1 MPRSKTQVLRDD
13 TNTGAGA
20 PETPRKLRSGNERN
34 GLELYTADPSLTED
48 KTSSPSRRLLRSN
61 SSAGLET
68 PTKKTKKNRGVT
80 KNRTTGKQS
89 EDTVDKVQEAIDTI
103 VQYIYLLFKSEEV
116 KNKIKSALNAI
127 ANDNNYQYKDY
138 LSTLK
143 YNTDV
148 MVTQEAVSKSIESVA
163 IGKLR
168 HIGSIIRRMKTSL
181 NEITTTDEID
191 VIALKDAIKY
201 LGELEKKEIP
211 SSEKITA
218 AELSKGSKQVQI
230 LKSVL
235 IERNSK
241 VSELEEKLKEAKEEL
256 AELTSLRQQN
266 YKLNQDNTGLEEEL
280 EKLKAKRE
288 EDQKELTKTEG
299 ERKNLAAQVTTLT
312 IANDGLKKALKQS
325 QAASQELQTKN
336 KRLEASVT
344 RYESLDTE
352 YGQAQAESKKLNAE
366 LSELQK
372 ANEALSKD
380 KEEAETAQ
388 QKLKEENATLVRKK
402 AEAKEKAVV
411 LEGEKLKLEK
421 QLAEANIA
429 AEAKDKEIAELKE
442 SNTKLSEQVS
452 TSNIEETQRELQK
465 ALKAKQTEIETLQQE
480 TAAQQKR
487 DNRNNCIA
495 APFIGFGLSYLI
507 TNAFEAQVGRA
518 SYYAPLLLAPSYKSN
533 LQISLL
539 ALGSAA
545 YDLYTH
551 KGDMPSCI
559 AFTAALLITGYTYM
573 ARGEDKGI

>member
-402 AEAKEKAVV
+402 AEAK
-411 LEGEKLKLEK
+411 
-421 QLAEANIA
+421 
-429 AEAKDKEIAELKE
+429 DKEIAELKE

>member
-1 MPRSKTQVLRDD
+1 MPRNKQVLVER
-13 TNTGAGA
+13 TSNTGADT
-20 PETPRKLRSGNERN
+20 PETPFK
-34 GLELYTADPSLTED
+34 
-48 KTSSPSRRLLRSN
+48 KRSN

-103 VQYIYLLFKSEEV
+103 VQYIYLQFKSEEV

-181 NEITTTDEID
+181 NEITTTGEID
-191 VIALKDAIKY
+191 VIALNDAIKY

-241 VSELEEKLKEAKEEL
+241 VSELEEKLEEAEEKI
-256 AELTSLRQQN
+256 AELNSLRQQ
-266 YKLNQDNTGLEEEL
+266 KLQLDLKVAGLEEEL
-280 EKLKAKRE
+280 EKLKTQLETVTQELETAKLE
-288 EDQKELTKTEG
+288 
-299 ERKNLAAQVTTLT
+299 
-312 IANDGLKKALKQS
+312 LKKAKK
-325 QAASQELQTKN
+325 SQENLQAEKDKLAEELKEVKEKVGEQEKSLTFKDNEAKN
-336 KRLEASVT
+336 LCSSV
-344 RYESLDTE
+344 DTL
-352 YGQAQAESKKLNAE
+352 QAQLNGAKEESQKLKTK

-372 ANEALSKD
+372 ANEALTKAR
-380 KEEAETAQ
+380 KEAKTAQ
-388 QKLKEENATLVRKK
+388 QKLKEENATLAREK
-402 AEAKEKAVV
+402 AEANEKAVS

-421 QLAEANIA
+421 QLEKANIA
-429 AEAKDKEIAELKE
+429 AKAKDEEIAKLKE
-442 SNTKLSEQVS
+442 SNTKLSKQASE
-452 TSNIEETQRELQK
+452 TNIEKIPSELQE
-465 ALKAKQTEIETLQQE
+465 ALTAKQTEIETLQQE